1 VVVVVVMVVETKG
14 TRRRVRTDWS
24 NGVKSSWWW
33 LALVALPVSDLE
45 ANVQESES
53 Q

>member
-1 VVVVVVMVVETKG
+1 MVVMVVVKTKG
-14 TRRRVRTDWS
+14 TRRHVRADWS
-24 NGVKSSWWW
+24 SGVKSSWWW
-33 LALVALPVSDLE
+33 PAVVALPVSDLE